1 MYRVCK
7 GQKIKNVKDGE
18 SIRNY
23 YGGEKLPKD
32 YKPPKSYIENKIV
45 EKIKGG
51 K

>member
-7 GQKIKNVKDGE
+7 GQKVKNVKDGIN
-18 SIRNY
+18 IRNF
-23 YGGEKLPKD
+23 YGGDKLPKD
-32 YKPPKSYIENKIV
+32 YEPPKSYIDQGIV